1 MLVTPSDPKE
11 SEELTTIAAKLKGT
25 YGKGKWCAD
34 PKKSTDCLD
43 IEQIT
48 HVMATSRDEKT
59 LRTAWEGWHTILVPM
74 KNDYARL
81 VELGNK
87 GANELGFADTGA
99 MWRLKYDM
107 PADEFTKE
115 LDRLWARKRGR
126 SRLMQQ
132 SADSKSRPRR
142 PIRLLIVV
150 LASVL
155 FGVAPVRP
163 SAEPTYT
170 IT

>member
-1 MLVTPSDPKE
+1 
-11 SEELTTIAAKLKGT
+11 
-25 YGKGKWCAD
+25 
-34 PKKSTDCLD
+34 
-43 IEQIT
+43 
-48 HVMATSRDEKT
+48 
-59 LRTAWEGWHTILVPM
+59 M